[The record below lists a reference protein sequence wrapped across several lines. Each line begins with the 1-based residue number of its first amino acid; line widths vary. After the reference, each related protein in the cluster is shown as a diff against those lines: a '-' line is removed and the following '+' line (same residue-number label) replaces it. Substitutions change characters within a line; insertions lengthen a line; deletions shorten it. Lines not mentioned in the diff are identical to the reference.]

1 MSRKLAEGMFTQG
14 MVKLDK
20 LNEDVNS
27 DEAKKAWAG
36 ARSIIGAF
44 FVLLCDHV
52 YGSPGETHPYGLVP
66 SSDEEFGLPGSD
78 QNPEGYR

>member
-20 LNEDVNS
+20 LNEGVKD
-27 DEAKKAWAG
+27 DHAKQAWAG

-44 FVLLCDHV
+44 FVLACDFV
-52 YGSPGETHPYGLVP
+52 YGQEKQDNIDDT
-66 SSDEEFGLPGSD
+66 
-78 QNPEGYR
+78 N